1 MNRKTIAQ
9 QQKLYPALNVG
20 KAARPAFFWVG
31 FFSFFVNLSALVS
44 PIYMQQIFDRVMQS
58 RHLET
63 LFFLT
68 MVVIGALA
76 MFAMLDAVR
85 GGILAK
91 IATWWDEA
99 VQPDLLRATVQTAR
113 ARGGREL
120 GAMSDLAQVRQFV
133 GSSAILPIF
142 DAPWMPLFL
151 CAIALIHPVLGMVA
165 LATAICLFA
174 LAAINDFVVRRR
186 LEGVGGFQR
195 RASQTADLAVQNAE
209 TIHALD
215 MLPGVLAKFRADSGL
230 AGTAQHR
237 VATYTARMAAFSKF
251 MRITA
256 QIAVLG
262 LGAYFAMLGEMTSGG
277 MIAAS
282 IILGRALAP
291 AEQALGA
298 WRSFVAARQAHARI
312 HQILVGAPAD
322 EERMQQPPLRGRV
335 EFSEIGLRLPG
346 ALRPVLRGV
355 TLTIPEATIV
365 AIVGPSG
372 SGKSTLCKMLI
383 GAIEPSA
390 GSIRIDGAEVSNWNR
405 PELARQMGYL
415 GQKVE
420 LFDGTVAENIAR
432 FQEPDPAKVM
442 KAASLAG
449 CHDLV
454 NGLPDG
460 YETQVGPGG
469 LNLSGGQAQ
478 RIGLARA
485 IYGDPKL
492 LVLDE
497 PNANLDA
504 SGDESLQQ
512 AIRTLRKEG
521 ATIVIVSHKTTALTD
536 VDLVVSMNAGT
547 IAKTRT
553 RDEFL
558 REIFTPVSESIRK
571 AAGVAEAPQP
581 EAEAQPD
588 TTVPSPTQ
596 EDGAN
601 AEIPSTTKA
610 AAATQGV
617 EESSARA
624 AKAPTMTVKR
634 DLRAELKR
642 AMREAA
648 EKKNKRTVPP
658 VPASPG
664 RTQAGADNGP
674 LRLTNRVDTGAGE
687 EG

>member
-1 MNRKTIAQ
+1 MAFKRRWITPAQ
-9 QQKLYPALNVG
+9 RTKSGSETRHALRL
-20 KAARPAFFWVG
+20 KPDH
-31 FFSFFVNLSALVS
+31 
-44 PIYMQQIFDRVMQS
+44 P
-58 RHLET
+58 
-63 LFFLT
+63 
-68 MVVIGALA
+68 IGA
-76 MFAMLDAVR
+76 
-85 GGILAK
+85 G
-91 IATWWDEA
+91 
-99 VQPDLLRATVQTAR
+99 
-113 ARGGREL
+113 
-120 GAMSDLAQVRQFV
+120 
-133 GSSAILPIF
+133 
-142 DAPWMPLFL
+142 
-151 CAIALIHPVLGMVA
+151 H
-165 LATAICLFA
+165 
-174 LAAINDFVVRRR
+174 
-186 LEGVGGFQR
+186 
-195 RASQTADLAVQNAE
+195 
-209 TIHALD
+209 
-215 MLPGVLAKFRADSGL
+215 
-230 AGTAQHR
+230 
-237 VATYTARMAAFSKF
+237 
-251 MRITA
+251 
-256 QIAVLG
+256 
-262 LGAYFAMLGEMTSGG
+262 
-277 MIAAS
+277 
-282 IILGRALAP
+282 P

-298 WRSFVAARQAHARI
+298 WRSFVAARQAHTRI
-312 HQILVGAPAD
+312 HQILAGAPAD
-322 EERMQQPPLRGRV
+322 EDRMQQPPLRGRV

-610 AAATQGV
+610 TTATQGV

-624 AKAPTMTVKR
+624 AKAPTMTLKR